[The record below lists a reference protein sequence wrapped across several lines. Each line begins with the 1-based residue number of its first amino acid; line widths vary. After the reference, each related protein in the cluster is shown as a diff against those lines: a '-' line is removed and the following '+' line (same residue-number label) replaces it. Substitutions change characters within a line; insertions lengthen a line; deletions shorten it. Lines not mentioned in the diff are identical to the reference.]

1 MSSLAELVEHVGG
14 ALPLARA
21 LGVTHQ
27 AMYPWIKRGWLPT
40 NRALQ
45 AASIYDVPY
54 ADLIDP
60 QLRAYVANPVASV
73 I

>member
-1 MSSLAELVEHVGG
+1 MSSLAELVNHVGG

-27 AMYPWIKRGWLPT
+27 AIYPWIKRGWLPT

-45 AASIYDVPY
+45 AASIYNVPHVG
-54 ADLIDP
+54 LIDP
-60 QLRAYVANPVASV
+60 VLRGYISDAATAN
-73 I
+73 